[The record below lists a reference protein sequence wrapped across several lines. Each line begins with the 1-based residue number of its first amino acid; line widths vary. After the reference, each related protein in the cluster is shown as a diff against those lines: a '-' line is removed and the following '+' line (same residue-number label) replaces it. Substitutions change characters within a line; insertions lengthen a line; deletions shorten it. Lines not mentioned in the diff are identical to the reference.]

1 MYFKQ
6 NRDVGMC
13 YWAHNS
19 CYFVVVFRNM
29 WTSQDGNYKYDLLE
43 YVDTLDSMF
52 KSAQYYSDG
61 EYFYA
66 Q

>member
-13 YWAHNS
+13 YCAHSS

-43 YVDTLDSMF
+43 YVDTLDSTKYQMF
-52 KSAQYYSDG
+52 EISSVLL
-61 EYFYA
+61 
-66 Q
+66 

>member
-1 MYFKQ
+1 
-6 NRDVGMC
+6 
-13 YWAHNS
+13 
-19 CYFVVVFRNM
+19 M